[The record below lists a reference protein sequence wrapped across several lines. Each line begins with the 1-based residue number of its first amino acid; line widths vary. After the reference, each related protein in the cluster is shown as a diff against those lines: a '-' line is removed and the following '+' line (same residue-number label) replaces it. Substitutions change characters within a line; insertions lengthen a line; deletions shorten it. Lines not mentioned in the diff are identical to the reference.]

1 MKEFKGTKGKWKI
14 LPTSEYPKWVD
25 VTSKKGVISRTF
37 YGDIKTVVYKEEAE
51 ANAKLIA
58 AASDLLKALQN
69 IENDDK
75 SIPKKIWDM
84 RNKAIKK
91 ALN

>member
-14 LPTSEYPKWVD
+14 LPTSEYRKWVN
-25 VTSKKGVISRTF
+25 VTSEKGVIARVF
-37 YGDIKTVVYKEEAE
+37 YGEAPPVVYKEEAE

-58 AASDLLKALQN
+58 AAPYLLEVLQN